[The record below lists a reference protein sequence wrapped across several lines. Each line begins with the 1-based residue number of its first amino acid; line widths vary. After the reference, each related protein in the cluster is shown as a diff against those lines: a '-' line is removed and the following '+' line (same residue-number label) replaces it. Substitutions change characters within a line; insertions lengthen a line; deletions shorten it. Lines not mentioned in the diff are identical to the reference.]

1 MILFKTWRVYNR
13 LKATNAFSIMP
24 RPSSALWSHFQ
35 KDAKRAVCKYCEHNM
50 CGLVQRMR
58 LHLARKCPNCP
69 AHVKHEMFEADLNR
83 KMDLA
88 PAAVTT
94 TTTSNASTGALR
106 CATCWGCMRLL
117 SQHSLTCFLCV
128 LCIVLYDRIKHQQLG
143 GAERWTEW
151 H

>member
-1 MILFKTWRVYNR
+1 MLLFETWRVKNR
-13 LKATNAFSIMP
+13 LKATNAFCIMP

-69 AHVKHEMFEADLNR
+69 AHVKHEMFEADLSR

-88 PAAVTT
+88 PAAATT
-94 TTTSNASTGALR
+94 ISNASTGALR
-106 CATCWGCMRLL
+106 CATCCGCMRLL
-117 SQHSLTCFLCV
+117 SQHSLTFVCM
-128 LCIVLYDRIKHQQLG
+128 CIVHCAR
-143 GAERWTEW
+143 
-151 H
+151 